1 MADRSATDAAT
12 CPAPPEPQTQRW
24 APQIAAPLDED
35 VQRLVQRS
43 TAAQGLLFHVQD
55 PAVLARVAA
64 LVNTVRG
71 KEAARGVPRNRPTN
85 PAVTRRP

>member
-1 MADRSATDAAT
+1 MVDPSATDAAT

-24 APQIAAPLDED
+24 APQIEAPLDED

-43 TAAQGLLFHVQD
+43 TTAQGLSFHVQD
-55 PAVLARVAA
+55 LAILARVAA
-64 LVNTVRG
+64 LINAVRG
-71 KEAARGVPRNRPTN
+71 KEAVRGVPRNRPTK

>member
-12 CPAPPEPQTQRW
+12 CPASPEPKTLRW
-24 APQIAAPLDED
+24 APQIEAPLDED

-43 TAAQGLLFHVQD
+43 TAAQGLSFHVQD
-55 PAVLARVAA
+55 RAILARVAA
-64 LVNTVRG
+64 LVNEVRR
-71 KEAARGVPRNRPTN
+71 EAVRGVPRNHPTN